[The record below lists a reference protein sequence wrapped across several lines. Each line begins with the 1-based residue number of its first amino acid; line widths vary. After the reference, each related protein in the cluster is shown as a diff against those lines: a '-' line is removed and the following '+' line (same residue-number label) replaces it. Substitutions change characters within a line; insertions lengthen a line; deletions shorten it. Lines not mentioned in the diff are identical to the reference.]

1 MGHVESA
8 DGFGLHADGDTA
20 ELDLAVR
27 RHVLARLHEWYG
39 IDPSWVTGDRPLAEL
54 GLTSRDAVTLAAELS
69 ELAEVALPA
78 TVLWEAPTL
87 ELLARHI
94 RAQTAPDAGP
104 TAQAA
109 STTTPPE
116 GRGGT
121 AIAVVGIGC
130 RLPGSI
136 SSPDEFWRL
145 LREGGDAVGTVPG
158 GRWDGF
164 AADGD
169 PTLDEVRRHGGFL
182 DDIAGFDAEFFGI
195 PPVEAAAMDPQQRLL
210 LEVAHEALDHA
221 AIPACSLAGTR
232 TGVFVGISGSEYFRL
247 TTADLSR
254 VDAWTPSGAA
264 LSIAANRLSY
274 VLDLRG
280 PSMAVDTA
288 CSSSLVAVH
297 HAVRSLLAGECETAL
312 AAGVNALLSPAVTLA
327 FQRAGALAPDGRCK
341 AFDAAANGMVRA
353 EGCGVVV
360 LRRLADAERA
370 GDRVLAVIRGTAVNS
385 DGRSNGL
392 IAPNAEAQRA
402 LLAQVYAEGGPVR
415 PAELDYV
422 ETHGTGT
429 PLGDPVE
436 AGALGAVLGAGR
448 APDQP
453 LLIGSVKTN
462 LGHLEAAAGIAG
474 LIKTVLALHH
484 GNVPP
489 QLHFSE
495 PSPHID
501 FDADGLRVVTEAEP
515 WPRYSGTATAGVSA
529 FGFGGTNAHV
539 LVQEYRPSTPLA
551 DPVAKPALG
560 GEPQPAMLVLD
571 AASDDR
577 LREEAG
583 RLAAWL
589 RTEPG
594 VRSRP
599 IDVAHTLLGRI
610 GKGPRQAAVVARTS
624 EQVAEA
630 LIHLSEGRPHP
641 ATLSGQQPAAAN
653 TGAVWVFSGYGSQWP
668 GMARRLLDSE
678 PAFAAAIDRI
688 EPLMLR
694 HGGISLRAAFEPDAK
709 LDCAPVV
716 LPAIF
721 GIQVALADLWR
732 AHGLRPAAVVGH
744 SMGEVAAA
752 VVAGAIDEET
762 GVRIMVERS
771 KLLDGL
777 SGGAMAV
784 VDRSRD
790 EIEVVAED
798 GLDSICIAVHS
809 SPRQCVVAGSAEDVE
824 RLVERVTADGG
835 NARSLRAAAAGH
847 TAHVDP
853 LLDQLAK
860 ELGEITHKSPDCRVY
875 STVLEDPRAVPDF
888 DTGYWVR
895 NLRDPVR
902 FQQAI
907 TAAAADGF
915 RVFVE
920 VSPHPT
926 QLYPMNETL
935 RAAGVTDALVLP
947 TLRRDT
953 DESVTFRLS
962 AAALLMR
969 GSIEPAV
976 ARNALHPGARVV
988 DVPSPRWRHRRFWV
1002 DVDPREPVA
1011 SQAESPQPAALEPHA
1026 SATADAAPSDDVRD
1040 RLRLIVSQV
1049 MGYSPQ
1055 CIGDSTPL
1063 TELGLDSLHAV
1074 RVLAMVE
1081 HEFGV
1086 ALPPKA
1092 VLREGTIATVSE
1104 LLSDASAGK
1113 PAKSG
1118 VRPRDATERL
1128 IAQVWADVSG
1138 DRVADV
1144 IAPLTALTRDKNL
1157 AAEFVGVLAER
1168 IGTPPPRLEFD
1179 DAPSVGALADLI
1191 RPLLETPVE
1200 GPIRVLRAEG
1210 GRPPLYLIHP
1220 AGGSSAVYRGLVDRL
1235 DADQPVFG
1243 LERLPDTEAAEV
1255 TEKAAVYA
1263 RIIRERDPDGPWAV
1277 GGWSFG
1283 GAVGQE
1289 VARLLSEHGTVSAL
1303 VLIDTVLPLPEPGQ
1317 DVRKMLL
1324 RRYREF
1330 AAYIEEAYGS
1340 PLNLPYGQM
1349 RELDDAG
1356 QIATV
1361 VEALRQTADL
1371 PPTALEHQR
1380 DSFLDLRSA
1389 ERHIPQPYAG
1399 RTLLYR
1405 ASEVAPHT
1413 VRDPRYE
1420 RTDPALGWDSLCPD
1434 LTISPLPGHHL
1445 SLLDPPVV
1453 DVLAR
1458 RLDADLRGA

>member
-1 MGHVESA
+1 MSDVESA
-8 DGFGLHADGDTA
+8 DGFGLHADADTA

-27 RHVLARLHEWYG
+27 RHVLGRLHEWHG
-39 IDPSWVTGDRPLAEL
+39 IDPSWVTPDRPLAEL

-94 RAQTAPDAGP
+94 C
-104 TAQAA
+104 AQAA
-109 STTTPPE
+109 PDEQPAAQATSTTTPPE
-116 GRGGT
+116 DYGGT

-145 LREGGDAVGTVPG
+145 LSEGGDAVGTVPDD
-158 GRWDGF
+158 RWDGF
-164 AADGD
+164 VADGD
-169 PTLDEVRRHGGFL
+169 PTVGEVRRHGGFL

-221 AIPACSLAGTR
+221 AIPVSALAGSS
-232 TGVFVGISGSEYFRL
+232 TGVFVGISGNEYFQL

-353 EGCGVVV
+353 EGCGVIV

-402 LLAQVYAEGGPVR
+402 LLAQVYAEGGPVV

-429 PLGDPVE
+429 ALGDPVE
-436 AGALGAVLGAGR
+436 AGALGSVLGAGR

-474 LIKTVLALHH
+474 LVKTVLALHH

-501 FDADGLRVVTEAEP
+501 FDANGLRVVTDAEP

-539 LVQEYRPSTPLA
+539 LVQEYRPTTSLTSPA
-551 DPVAKPALG
+551 DPVTNSVGSGEPEPAL
-560 GEPQPAMLVLD
+560 LVLD

-577 LREEAG
+577 LREEAA
-583 RLAAWL
+583 RLATWL
-589 RTEPG
+589 GAEPG
-594 VRSRP
+594 VRARP
-599 IDVAHTLLGRI
+599 IDVAHTLLGRL
-610 GKGPRQAAVVARTS
+610 GKGTRQAAVVARTS
-624 EQVAEA
+624 EQAAEA
-630 LIHLSEGRPHP
+630 LLHLAEGRPHP
-641 ATLSGQQPAAAN
+641 ATLLGSAGAAAKS
-653 TGAVWVFSGYGSQWP
+653 GAVWVFSGYGSQWP
-668 GMARRLLDSE
+668 GMARRLLDTE
-678 PAFAAAIDRI
+678 PAFAAAIDRL
-688 EPLMLR
+688 EPLMLL
-694 HGGISLRAAFEPDAK
+694 HGGISLRAALEPDAQ
-709 LDCAPVV
+709 LDSAPVV

-721 GIQVALADLWR
+721 GIQIALASLWR
-732 AHGLRPAAVVGH
+732 AHGLRSAAVVGH

-752 VVAGAIDEET
+752 VVSGAIDEET
-762 GVRIMVERS
+762 GVRIMFERS

-777 SGGAMAV
+777 TGGAMAV
-784 VDRSRD
+784 VDRTR
-790 EIEVVAED
+790 EQIEALAEN

-809 SPRQCVVAGSAEDVE
+809 SPQQCVVAGSAEDVE

-835 NARSLRAAAAGH
+835 NARPLRAAAAGH
-847 TAHVDP
+847 TPHVDP
-853 LLDQLAK
+853 LLDQLANQ
-860 ELGEITHKSPDCRVY
+860 LGEITYKSPDCRVY
-875 STVLEDPRAVPDF
+875 STVREDPRAKPAFGTD
-888 DTGYWVR
+888 YWVR
-895 NLRDPVR
+895 NLRDSVR

-907 TAAAADGF
+907 TAAAEDGF

-926 QLYPMNETL
+926 QLCPMNETL
-935 RAAGVTDALVLP
+935 RAAGITDALVLP

-953 DESVTFRLS
+953 DEAVTFRQS

-969 GSIEPAV
+969 GSIDPAV
-976 ARNALHPGARVV
+976 ARKALHPGARVV
-988 DVPSPRWRHRRFWV
+988 DLPSLRWRHRRFWI
-1002 DVDPREPVA
+1002 DCDSREPA
-1011 SQAESPQPAALEPHA
+1011 APQPDAPQTYA
-1026 SATADAAPSDDVRD
+1026 SATATAGPSEVRD
-1040 RLRLIVSQV
+1040 RLRLIISQV
-1049 MGYSPQ
+1049 MGYAPQ
-1055 CIGDSTPL
+1055 SIDDCTPL

-1074 RVLAMVE
+1074 RILAMIE

-1086 ALPPKA
+1086 TLPPKA
-1092 VLREGTIATVSE
+1092 VLRKGTIAEVAG
-1104 LLSDASAGK
+1104 LLSDTTTDA
-1113 PAKSG
+1113 PAKGG
-1118 VRPRDATERL
+1118 VKPRDATERL
-1128 IAQVWADVSG
+1128 IAQVWTDVTG
-1138 DRVADV
+1138 DRVTDV

-1157 AAEFVGVLAER
+1157 AAAFVGVLAER
-1168 IGTPPPRLEFD
+1168 IGTQPPRLEQFEG
-1179 DAPSVGALADLI
+1179 APSVGALADLI
-1191 RPLLETPVE
+1191 RPLLETPVD

-1210 GRPPLYLIHP
+1210 GRSPLYLVHP
-1220 AGGSSAVYRGLVDRL
+1220 AGGTSAVYRGLVDRL

-1243 LERLPDTEAAEV
+1243 LERLPDTEFAEV
-1255 TEKAAVYA
+1255 TEKAAEYA
-1263 RIIRERDPDGPWAV
+1263 RIIRERDPAGPWAV

-1303 VLIDTVLPLPEPGQ
+1303 VLIDAVLPLPDPGQ
-1317 DVRKMLL
+1317 DTRKMLL

-1330 AAYIEEAYGS
+1330 AGYIEDAYGS
-1340 PLNLPYGQM
+1340 PLNLPYEQM
-1349 RELDDAG
+1349 EALDDAG
-1356 QIATV
+1356 QIAKV
-1361 VEALRQTADL
+1361 IEALRHTADL
-1371 PPTALEHQR
+1371 PPAALAHQR
-1380 DSFLDLRSA
+1380 DSFLDLRSG
-1389 ERHIPQPYAG
+1389 ERHTPQPYPG

-1420 RTDPALGWDSLCPD
+1420 RTDQALGWDALCPD

-1445 SLLDPPVV
+1445 CLLDPPVV